1 MNKQTAI
8 EWLINEMSKTRD
20 YQRVI
25 NEVNQSSTSVRDLI
39 AEAKEMEKE
48 QMSESW
54 YNGHYYDYNTEE
66 IPNDIFEQYY
76 NETYGE

>member
-1 MNKQTAI
+1 M
-8 EWLINEMSKTRD
+8 INETSKTRD

-48 QMSESW
+48 QMIDAHIEGQRVFDNYQHTQW
-54 YNGHYYDYNTEE
+54 TTDQA
-66 IPNDIFEQYY
+66 EQYY
-76 NETYGE
+76 KETYGE